1 MRAAEWEAKCLV
13 IGGGNLQRG
22 AWRLTLME
30 RRAALAIESAK
41 PARVAG
47 RGRSQRPQGDT
58 APNGAASPMRDS
70 AASSPSGRTLR
81 RREGRRKR
89 RERETTAASDKAS
102 GQTEAATPAA
112 NADGA
117 ERGAVGM
124 EVAEQAAT
132 PRTVPAKASEPSR
145 GAVGDSGRSRSADRM
160 GSGCAAA
167 CPTAAGGADAGADEA
182 VRGAQAKMAQLLPP
196 SLGASSTT
204 PRPTSTAAVPY
215 VPSGWTVLGTKGL
228 GHVRG
233 FKRPAS
239 RPASKLASPEH
250 SAQVG
255 PA

>member
-47 RGRSQRPQGDT
+47 RGRSQRPQGGT

-70 AASSPSGRTLR
+70 AASGPSGRTLR

-145 GAVGDSGRSRSADRM
+145 GAVGDSGRSRSADRNQD
-160 GSGCAAA
+160 GQWLCYCLPYRSGRRRCRCRRSGERSAGEDGEVAAA
-167 CPTAAGGADAGADEA
+167 ISRRILYNPTAHLDRRRS
-182 VRGAQAKMAQLLPP
+182 VRPERLDSTWYQGPGPCSRLQATCQQAC
-196 SLGASSTT
+196 
-204 PRPTSTAAVPY
+204 
-215 VPSGWTVLGTKGL
+215 
-228 GHVRG
+228 
-233 FKRPAS
+233 
-239 RPASKLASPEH
+239 E
-250 SAQVG
+250 
-255 PA
+255 